1 MDADIKWL
9 DEPETF
15 RVNQLPAHSDHYYY
29 GNYDEWRHNNSRFAQ
44 NLDGQWQFNFA
55 ENPREREEDFYKT
68 DYDSSSFGTI
78 EVPSEIELNNYAQNN
93 YINTLIPWEGKIYR
107 RPAYA
112 LSPDDAQEGSFS
124 DGDDNTVGEYLKHFD
139 LEPSLRESR
148 SASGLMVSN
157 VPCMSGL
164 MVTLLVTLKTVLP
177 LLNLT

>member
-1 MDADIKWL
+1 MQISNGLMNRKHSALINYLLIVIIIITVTMMNGGIIIVVLRKTWMVNGNL
-9 DEPETF
+9 TLLKT
-15 RVNQLPAHSDHYYY
+15 RVNEK
-29 GNYDEWRHNNSRFAQ
+29 N
-44 NLDGQWQFNFA
+44 
-55 ENPREREEDFYKT
+55 DFYKV

-139 LEPSLRESR
+139 LEPSLRGKQVRIRFDGVERAMYVWLNGHFIGYAEDSFT
-148 SASGLMVSN
+148 
-157 VPCMSGL
+157 P
-164 MVTLLVTLKTVLP
+164 
-177 LLNLT
+177 LNLT